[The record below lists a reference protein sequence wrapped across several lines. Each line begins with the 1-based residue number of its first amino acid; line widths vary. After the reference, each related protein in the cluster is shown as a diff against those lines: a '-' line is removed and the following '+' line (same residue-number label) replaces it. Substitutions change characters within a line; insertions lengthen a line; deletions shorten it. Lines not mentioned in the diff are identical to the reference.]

1 MYAQTSRRGQGRAR
15 AYSKC
20 FRTYLSEKASDP
32 RHSIRQTFPRSLKM
46 LESWIRSVV
55 KGKLF
60 NPLYFALYGSGTACC
75 IWSLSA
81 IVLIIRIVFFI
92 GVAVLFWVAVLLVW
106 LLFLSLMMYHVH
118 VLTCPTFLLMVNPVT
133 PIVYTSTARGPQTSR
148 QSFSSWLV

>member
-60 NPLYFALYGSGTACC
+60 NPLYFALLWLGNCMLYLEPIGYRSYNTDCFFHRCRSVVLGCCFVGMVAFLVADDVSCPRANVSDFPSHGQSCHSNCLHQHSKGSSD
-75 IWSLSA
+75 I
-81 IVLIIRIVFFI
+81 
-92 GVAVLFWVAVLLVW
+92 
-106 LLFLSLMMYHVH
+106 
-118 VLTCPTFLLMVNPVT
+118 
-133 PIVYTSTARGPQTSR
+133 STI
-148 QSFSSWLV
+148 L

>member
-81 IVLIIRIVFFI
+81 IVLIIRIVFFHRCRSVVL
-92 GVAVLFWVAVLLVW
+92 GCCFVGMVAFLVADDV
-106 LLFLSLMMYHVH
+106 S
-118 VLTCPTFLLMVNPVT
+118 CPRANVSDFPSHGQSCHSNCLHQHSKGSSD
-133 PIVYTSTARGPQTSR
+133 ISTI
-148 QSFSSWLV
+148 L